1 MVDNVDS
8 LSNLLTTLYQKKT
21 SESTTEIAGEDNN
34 RREEQLSKLN
44 SNVEKLREDLLKR
57 VAGATSVSSTDF
69 AKEPLMEITTS
80 IAAAIKEIDVE
91 KNELISQD
99 NKKLLQD
106 FTKEL
111 EKLQDKNIKEFSKI
125 SESLL
130 KLADEM
136 SKSGDNTVSSFGERA
151 KEKIIGAQAIE
162 KGVQLKGDNDTFY
175 NRLKRSFARPEQI
188 DQTTGVAKIGGFK
201 GLMSNILKPAPGS
214 LANNLFVSDTQK
226 RTDMLETQQMDL
238 NRESAIKGELSSL
251 GRVRGEAEGPRAPI
265 SRIADLNDRDI
276 EKLQSQ
282 GIMKD
287 GIGMVSTDPGSSA
300 KALSIDE
307 INQRL
312 NTPDQPATAN
322 EVLKNSI
329 TSDQAEIKAGLFE
342 DPNAKRMER
351 VADGIEKIAETN
363 GDILELLQDK
373 LDQIIQASAVGGGD
387 GGGTNVVPV
396 GAPRGFL
403 RRAGRF
409 ARNAVRG
416 AGNLIRGGA
425 RGAMG
430 LGRGAMMATAAG
442 GGMMATAAGGAG
454 RVLGGAARV
463 AGRAFAPLA
472 IGMSAYDAYKGW
484 NADPEAS
491 TGQKFMNAGRNL
503 ASGLTFG
510 LVDST
515 EDKMESGEYDPNS
528 ASKLGDTLFG
538 TSAPTDE
545 EKQQQIAAIDQKV
558 ASGELTEEEAAAEK
572 EKIQNNEGSKGL
584 LRKAFD
590 YTPAGLAV
598 NSAKKLGSFI
608 FGDSENTTGNGLE
621 TMTSSANQASMSNQ
635 VVNVPPPTVI
645 NSGGNNGVEKVAEV
659 LAQMGGMRNVRSDD
673 PSWRRFQDR
682 RAFG

>member
-1 MVDNVDS
+1 MVDKVDS

-69 AKEPLMEITTS
+69 AKVPLMEITTS
-80 IAAAIKEIDVE
+80 IAEAIQEIDVE

-201 GLMSNILKPAPGS
+201 GLMSNIFKPAPGS
-214 LANNLFVSDTQK
+214 LANDLFVSDTQK

-300 KALSIDE
+300 KALSIEE

-342 DPNAKRMER
+342 DPNAERMER
-351 VADGIEKIAETN
+351 IADGIEKIAETN

-373 LDQIIQASAVGGGD
+373 LDQIIQASGTGD
-387 GGGTNVVPV
+387 GSDTNIVPV
-396 GAPRGFL
+396 GSPKGFL
-403 RRAGRF
+403 RGAGRF

-416 AGNLIRGGA
+416 AARFARNTVRGAGNLARNAFRGGGNLIRGGLNLA
-425 RGAMG
+425 RGAAG
-430 LGRGAMMATAAG
+430 AIGGTAVAGATGAVAATGAMLYGVDQFMKSTNRESRARQEEGIEQFGLSGNNVEGYVLNGENVGGYKNLPEYYKNVVDGYGANSRGGSAQRAREYVQSHNPDGSLKDTATGTVEGSGVSQNVLGDSNPTVATVDSSSSAGSATA
-442 GGMMATAAGGAG
+442 
-454 RVLGGAARV
+454 V
-463 AGRAFAPLA
+463 
-472 IGMSAYDAYKGW
+472 
-484 NADPEAS
+484 
-491 TGQKFMNAGRNL
+491 
-503 ASGLTFG
+503 
-510 LVDST
+510 
-515 EDKMESGEYDPNS
+515 
-528 ASKLGDTLFG
+528 
-538 TSAPTDE
+538 
-545 EKQQQIAAIDQKV
+545 
-558 ASGELTEEEAAAEK
+558 
-572 EKIQNNEGSKGL
+572 
-584 LRKAFD
+584 
-590 YTPAGLAV
+590 
-598 NSAKKLGSFI
+598 GSFQS
-608 FGDSENTTGNGLE
+608 GDSENTTGNGLE

-645 NSGGNNGVEKVAEV
+645 NAGGNNGVEKVAET
-659 LAQMGGMRNVRSDD
+659 LAQIGGMRNVRSDD

-682 RAFG
+682 RSFG